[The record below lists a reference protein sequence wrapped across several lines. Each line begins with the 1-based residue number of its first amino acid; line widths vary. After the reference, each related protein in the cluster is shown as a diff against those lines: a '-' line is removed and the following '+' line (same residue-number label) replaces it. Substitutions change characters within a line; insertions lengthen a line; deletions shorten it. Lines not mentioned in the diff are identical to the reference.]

1 MLSSDWFRNVLSQAS
16 LLCLLW
22 NTKTK
27 TAWGQES
34 PSLQRLFG
42 TESLWGPL
50 TFMRSKAFLDLELS
64 ALYPLTFQS
73 GCRKRSHS
81 PALGMTIYAEV
92 RPGRSF
98 RWVWHAR
105 QPQLCAPVKEAFLA
119 PQACRNFRDL
129 TQIFVSEVKTLRSMD
144 SKGLTE
150 VMSCVGVWLSL
161 GSLSFELGPS
171 PGEFPS
177 FGPRARNL
185 SLPSVW
191 GEDCACGGVIRAGG
205 KSESQ

>member
-1 MLSSDWFRNVLSQAS
+1 MGTPHVHAEQGISR
-16 LLCLLW
+16 
-22 NTKTK
+22 
-27 TAWGQES
+27 
-34 PSLQRLFG
+34 FG
-42 TESLWGPL
+42 V
-50 TFMRSKAFLDLELS
+50 
-64 ALYPLTFQS
+64 
-73 GCRKRSHS
+73 KRSLPSDFPVWIQEEKPQPCSWHDHLCRGEARS
-81 PALGMTIYAEV
+81 FFRWVWHAEV

-129 TQIFVSEVKTLRSMD
+129 TQIFISEVKTLRSMD

-191 GEDCACGGVIRAGG
+191 GEECVCVGGIRAGG